1 MELYATYVPGRHG
14 GIIKI
19 SKRTDELGDVP
30 VTLDYAEWAWKS
42 GQVKNCNLTF
52 QRLAENEFDTAA
64 TIQFYKDNP

>member
-19 SKRTDELGDVP
+19 SKRTDELGNVP
-30 VTLDYAEWAWKS
+30 VTLDDAKAAWNA
-42 GQVKNCNLTF
+42 GRVTDCNLTF